1 MDILITGASRGIGF
15 ELAHLFANDASNT
28 LFLISRNKQKL
39 DDLMHSCKKAQAYA
53 KLIALPFDLAN
64 IIDIK
69 NLAAQIA
76 GETKKIDIVINNAG
90 YLVNKPFEAIQP
102 NEVEEMYKVN
112 VMAPIELIRCLLPQ
126 LKNSQGAHVINISSM
141 GGFQGSVKF
150 PGLAGYASSKAAIA
164 CLTECLAEEYKDSP
178 LKFNCLALGAVSTEM
193 LAEAFPGYAAP
204 TSAKEMA
211 RFIYDFSLTGH
222 TMFNGKILPVSLSTP

>member
-1 MDILITGASRGIGF
+1 MNIIITGASRGIGF
-15 ELAHLFANDASNT
+15 ELAHIFAKEAGNT

-39 DDLMHSCKKAQAYA
+39 EDLIHSCIKEHPNA

-64 IIDIK
+64 IIDIQ
-69 NLAAQIA
+69 NLATQITS
-76 GETKKIDIVINNAG
+76 ETSKIDIVINNAG

-102 NEVEEMYKVN
+102 NEVEKMYKVN
-112 VMAPIELIRCLLPQ
+112 VLAPIELIRCLLPQ
-126 LKNSQGAHVINISSM
+126 LKNSQHAHIVNISSM

-150 PGLAGYASSKAAIA
+150 PGLAGYSSSKAAIA
-164 CLTECLAEEYKDSP
+164 CLTECLAEEYKDST

>member
-39 DDLMHSCKKAQAYA
+39 DDLMYSCKKVQAQA
-53 KLIALPFDLAN
+53 KLIALPFDLVN
-64 IIDIK
+64 IVDIK
-69 NLAAQIA
+69 NLVRQIA
-76 GETKKIDIVINNAG
+76 GETKKIDILINNAG
-90 YLVNKPFEAIQP
+90 YLVNKLFDAIQP

-112 VMAPIELIRCLLPQ
+112 VMAPIELIHCLLPQ
-126 LKNSQGAHVINISSM
+126 LKNSKAAHVVNISSM

-150 PGLAGYASSKAAIA
+150 PGLAGYSSSKAAIA
-164 CLTECLAEEYKDSP
+164 CLTECLAEEYKDST

-193 LAEAFPGYAAP
+193 LAEAFPGYTAP